1 MSDGDKKLYEL
12 TLNADGLRFRRA
24 DPHPLT
30 AEQKYD
36 IARKLLLL
44 AAAALCAGFVWAIA
58 ALCDVPGLLIT
69 LAVISVLALIGR
81 GLN

>member
-1 MSDGDKKLYEL
+1 MKETDMKLYEL
-12 TLNADGLRFRRA
+12 TLNANGLRFRRA

-69 LAVISVLALIGR
+69 LAVISVLVMMGK
-81 GLN
+81 GLD

>member
-1 MSDGDKKLYEL
+1 MKKW
-12 TLNADGLRFRRA
+12 
-24 DPHPLT
+24 
-30 AEQKYD
+30 K
-36 IARKLLLL
+36 L

-69 LAVISVLALIGR
+69 LVVISVLALIGR